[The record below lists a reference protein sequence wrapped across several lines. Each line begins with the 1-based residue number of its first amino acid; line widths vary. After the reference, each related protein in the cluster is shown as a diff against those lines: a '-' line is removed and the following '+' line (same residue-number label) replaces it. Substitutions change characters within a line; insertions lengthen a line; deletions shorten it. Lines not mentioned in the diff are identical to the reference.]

1 MTCDNLKTLLSGD
14 DNCFSNAS
22 SAIENGKKFILRN
35 PSNKTVCR
43 VRVDDC
49 LITDKTIKK
58 CDYLF
63 QVNSSKFYL
72 VELKGK
78 SIDDAVAQILS
89 TYDNVNKK
97 IKAQASDYNG
107 IVVSSAVPKAAD
119 QKFKNLQEKIYR
131 DKKLMIKRKQFH
143 YEETV

>member
-35 PSNKTVCR
+35 PNNKTVCR

-49 LITDKTIKK
+49 LVTDKTIKK

-63 QVNSSKFYL
+63 QVNGSKFYL

-78 SIDDAVAQILS
+78 SIDDAVAQI
-89 TYDNVNKK
+89 
-97 IKAQASDYNG
+97 
-107 IVVSSAVPKAAD
+107 
-119 QKFKNLQEKIYR
+119 KN
-131 DKKLMIKRKQFH
+131 
-143 YEETV
+143 

>member
-1 MTCDNLKTLLSGD
+1 MTCDNLKTILKGED
-14 DNCFSNAS
+14 QCFSNAC

-63 QVNSSKFYL
+63 QVSGSKFYL

-97 IKAQASDYNG
+97 IKAPASDYSG

-119 QKFKNLQEKIYR
+119 QKFKNIQEKIYR

-143 YEETV
+143 YEEIV